1 MSTPIAIDLNNDG
14 RDEAILPMNYQVF
27 DSLQMKYF
35 YNDLAIIDF
44 SKKVITKLNLNYE
57 GNNLSS
63 TPWVGDLDGN
73 GFLDIIYIH
82 GTNIKQTY
90 TFDGLQINRIDTD
103 IPINQKIK
111 WGSYMG
117 SNYNGVYD
125 H

>member
-1 MSTPIAIDLNNDG
+1 
-14 RDEAILPMNYQVF
+14 
-27 DSLQMKYF
+27 MKYF

-44 SKKVITKLNLNYE
+44 SKKETTKLDLNYE

-82 GTNIKQTY
+82 GINIKQTY
-90 TFDGLQINRIDTD
+90 TFDGFQINRIDTD
-103 IPINQKIK
+103 IPITQKVK

-125 H
+125 K